1 MRCSG
6 IYKFFVLFFFTAGYA
21 HADQPLWEAGAGVAY
36 VDFAAYRGSDQHKD
50 YVLPIPYV
58 VYRGDFLKVERERV
72 RGMLFESEK
81 TELDISVSGTVP
93 VNSSE
98 ISARTGMPDLDPTF
112 ELGPSLNVTL
122 YESASGND
130 TWELRMPLRPAF
142 AVNFPGVRGIGWL
155 FQPHINLD
163 KRNLPGMPGWNLGLL
178 MGPIFAD
185 ARYHQYFYGV
195 DPQYATLTRPAYQ
208 AHGGYAGMQYIA
220 SLSKR
225 FPSYWVGAFIK
236 YDTLGGSVIAD
247 SPLVKSKTNLSAGF
261 AISWIFST
269 SQIMVRDEDK

>member
-1 MRCSG
+1 MKRSG
-6 IYKFFVLFFFTAGYA
+6 INKLFVLVFFVVGYA
-21 HADQPLWEAGAGVAY
+21 HADKPLWEAGAGVTY
-36 VDFAAYRGSDQHKD
+36 IDFASYRGSDQHQA
-50 YVLPIPYV
+50 YVLPIPYL

-72 RGMLFESEK
+72 RGMLFEGEK
-81 TELDISVSGTVP
+81 TELDVSVSGTVP

-98 ISARTGMPDLDPTF
+98 TRARIGMPDLDPTF
-112 ELGPSLNVTL
+112 EIGPSLNVTL
-122 YESASGND
+122 YESRSGNE

-142 AVNFPGVRGIGWL
+142 AVDFPKLKGVGWL
-155 FQPHINLD
+155 FQPNINLD

-195 DPQYATLTRPAYQ
+195 EPQYATATRPAYE
-208 AHGGYAGMQYIA
+208 ARGGYAGMQYIA
-220 SLSKR
+220 ALSKR
-225 FPSYWVGAFIK
+225 FPTYWVGAFIK

-261 AISWIFST
+261 AISWIISA
-269 SQIMVRDEDK
+269 SPIMVKDEDK